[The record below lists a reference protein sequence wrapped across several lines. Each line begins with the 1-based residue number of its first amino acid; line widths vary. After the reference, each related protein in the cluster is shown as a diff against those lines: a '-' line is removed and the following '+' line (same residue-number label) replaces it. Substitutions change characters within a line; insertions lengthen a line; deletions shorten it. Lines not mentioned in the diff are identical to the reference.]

1 MTQVEQIY
9 EEIERIKQTRC
20 GPQTGRFYEGFHRAL
35 RMVTSFMDSLEPEE
49 DFLISKSTIRKELQ
63 RLQREEKK
71 KFEAEPSK
79 YHAGMLDCI
88 ESIMSSLQFVV
99 DKDSDELPK
108 VHPCD
113 VCKVGV
119 KSTAEP
125 ENVNVREEI
134 DRYIE
139 YMYDGRYEKGSEIYN
154 MLDKCARH
162 FFNLGKTKK

>member
-1 MTQVEQIY
+1 MTQIEQIY
-9 EEIERIKQTRC
+9 EEIERIKKAKC
-20 GPQTGRFYEGFHRAL
+20 GMQTGKFYEGFNTAL
-35 RMVTSFMDSLEPEE
+35 RKVVSFMDSLEPEE

-63 RLQREEKK
+63 RVQKEQKE
-71 KFEAEPSK
+71 KFEAEPTQ
-79 YHAGMLDCI
+79 YRAGILDCL

-99 DKDSDELPK
+99 DKDSEELPK
-108 VHPCD
+108 VYPCD

-125 ENVNVREEI
+125 ETVNVREEI

-162 FFNLGKTKK
+162 FFNFGKTKK